1 MDCHWDVWGDWSPC
15 SPTCGDT
22 DGTRMRSRTKL
33 RELANNGAACEGDED
48 DDEPCSIDPC
58 PGMKAS
64 PHYCHMY
71 IAKYLLSFKFN

>member
-71 IAKYLLSFKFN
+71 IAKY